1 MACEPKRACSAEV
14 FVVDACRCARFV
26 NVYDAE
32 LLSESARSRVFR
44 GVVARGSLAG
54 LPCVYKEFSGSA
66 AYLRHHD
73 ALLSALERAQAN
85 AGGGWRGAISGL
97 PRMYGHALVTLPDA
111 TELLCCSYAWVEG
124 TSLARVLVDGGA
136 SEARRVLRAHPANAL
151 SLAAAI
157 ARAVAA
163 MHDVLPGQVLVHQDI
178 KPSNIVVSPLF
189 AMPVKGPAAVS
200 PPLATPAAWDC
211 TLIDIDLAYAVP
223 AADGVSG
230 ELAAFGRAAT
240 VRDSM
245 VREVFCPVPHGTPGY
260 AAPECVADESTSG
273 PVGVAPAPASSSDVF
288 SLAVVIHELLAGT
301 LPYSASQPEPGSS
314 AQAWAG
320 FLQAAEQ
327 PIALDPNLAP
337 EVSELL
343 ASALSFDPS
352 ARPAARVLAE
362 GLERTA
368 RCCARVLASE

>member
-157 ARAVAA
+157 ARA
-163 MHDVLPGQVLVHQDI
+163 
-178 KPSNIVVSPLF
+178 
-189 AMPVKGPAAVS
+189 
-200 PPLATPAAWDC
+200 
-211 TLIDIDLAYAVP
+211 
-223 AADGVSG
+223 
-230 ELAAFGRAAT
+230 E
-240 VRDSM
+240 
-245 VREVFCPVPHGTPGY
+245 
-260 AAPECVADESTSG
+260 
-273 PVGVAPAPASSSDVF
+273 
-288 SLAVVIHELLAGT
+288 
-301 LPYSASQPEPGSS
+301 
-314 AQAWAG
+314 
-320 FLQAAEQ
+320 
-327 PIALDPNLAP
+327 
-337 EVSELL
+337 
-343 ASALSFDPS
+343 
-352 ARPAARVLAE
+352 
-362 GLERTA
+362 
-368 RCCARVLASE
+368 